1 MKVIM
6 LPILI
11 LLLFAV
17 IAVMIFF
24 IKLCSKRPW
33 IAVIVPLVVLP
44 LFAWFFLSVSHRQVV
59 PVYEHLHRGPDST
72 GSEPTTAAIWM
83 PGVEDEFEASV
94 YPSRPSAVRSLGL
107 RISEPIRQVFGD
119 QASPN
124 RMILFEGAH
133 DHELVEGF
141 GRAITRELPDIR
153 WSIEPET
160 VAVAADEV
168 GIRLDLM
175 KMQTHSAPW
184 LGESQGEMT
193 SGTIQATVLASDKR
207 ASIKADFVD
216 KPWIENF
223 YGFWNSR
230 PNTRIVIAK
239 SAESCLTQTQANRQA
254 VEDAC
259 AQLTELLGQAPRAQA
274 TPGLTRKVTSTDVL
288 EGDFILDRFVQS
300 FDGRAGKIWRQALLI
315 DASAGKIE
323 QLALRK
329 AVVARA
335 MKMSL
340 ARMFFSVVGLLVLIT
355 VVYAFLNAATKGY
368 YAWSLR
374 IAGAVLALVVIIL
387 FLA

>member
-1 MKVIM
+1 MAINVIPKIFIM
-6 LPILI
+6 LPVLI

-17 IAVMIFF
+17 IAVIILF

-107 RISEPIRQVFGD
+107 RISGPIRQVFGD
-119 QASPN
+119 QASPS
-124 RMILFEGAH
+124 RGGA
-133 DHELVEGF
+133 
-141 GRAITRELPDIR
+141 ISRELPDIR

-184 LGESQGEMT
+184 LGESQAKMT
-193 SGTIQATVLASDKR
+193 SGTIQATVLAADKR

-223 YGFWNSR
+223 YSFWNNR
-230 PNTRIVIAK
+230 PNIRVVIAK
-239 SAESCLTQTQANRQA
+239 SAGSCVDQSQANSQA

-259 AQLTELLGQAPRAQA
+259 AQLTELLGQTPR
-274 TPGLTRKVTSTDVL
+274 
-288 EGDFILDRFVQS
+288 
-300 FDGRAGKIWRQALLI
+300 
-315 DASAGKIE
+315 
-323 QLALRK
+323 
-329 AVVARA
+329 
-335 MKMSL
+335 
-340 ARMFFSVVGLLVLIT
+340 
-355 VVYAFLNAATKGY
+355 
-368 YAWSLR
+368 
-374 IAGAVLALVVIIL
+374 
-387 FLA
+387 

>member
-1 MKVIM
+1 MAINVIPKVFIM

-33 IAVIVPLVVLP
+33 IAVIVPLLVLP
-44 LFAWFFLSVSHRQVV
+44 LFALVFLNVSQRQVV
-59 PVYEHLHRGPDST
+59 QQAQSNQANP
-72 GSEPTTAAIWM
+72 AIWM

-119 QASPN
+119 QASPS

-133 DHELVEGF
+133 DRELVEEF
-141 GRAITRELPDIR
+141 GRAITRELPDVR

-160 VAVAADEV
+160 VAVAEDEV

-184 LGESQGEMT
+184 LGESQPEMT
-193 SGTIQATVLASDKR
+193 SGTIQATVLAADKR

-223 YGFWNSR
+223 NGFWNSQL
-230 PNTRIVIAK
+230 NKQVFIVH
-239 SAESCLTQTQANRQA
+239 SGDSCITQAEANNQA
-254 VEDAC
+254 LKNAC
-259 AQLTELLGQAPRAQA
+259 TELTELLKHTPQAQA
-274 TPGLTRKVTSTDVL
+274 APTLPRKVTSTDVL

-315 DASAGKIE
+315 DGSTEKIK
-323 QLALRK
+323 QLAHRK
-329 AVVARA
+329 AVAASALR
-335 MKMSL
+335 MSI

-355 VVYAFLNAATKGY
+355 VVYVFLNAATKGY
-368 YAWSLR
+368 YTWSLR

>member
-44 LFAWFFLSVSHRQVV
+44 LFALGVWNVSYRQVV
-59 PVYEHLHRGPDST
+59 PVYEHLHRVPNST

-107 RISEPIRQVFGD
+107 RISEPVRQVFGN
-119 QASPN
+119 QASPS
-124 RMILFEGAH
+124 RMILFEGALGR
-133 DHELVEGF
+133 ELVEEF
-141 GRAITRELPDIR
+141 GRAITREIPDIR

-184 LGESQGEMT
+184 LGESQGEIT

-315 DASAGKIE
+315 DASVGKIE